1 MYKYMSYI
9 VHFMYPSLLVSLLLV
24 RFFDK
29 AKYFEACSNCIIF
42 SLYCILLPVS
52 NKLRKHPE
60 GGAKLKNLTLVIFL

>member
-29 AKYFEACSNCIIF
+29 AKYFEACSNNKIALCF
-42 SLYCILLPVS
+42 PFTAYCCL
-52 NKLRKHPE
+52 
-60 GGAKLKNLTLVIFL
+60 